1 MKEDIILTIDDSDII
16 YIKRNDII
24 VFPNNKKAI
33 VLDVN
38 GNELTVYHLPMN
50 QWRLQ
55 WLHFKYFIIRIL
67 RWIKMSLLKRL
78 NFISENLV

>member
-1 MKEDIILTIDDSDII
+1 MKEETILTMNDGDII

-24 VFPNNKKAI
+24 VFPNHKNAI
-33 VLDVN
+33 VLDVI
-38 GNELTVYHLPMN
+38 GNESTIYHLPMSW
-50 QWRLQ
+50 WRLQ

-78 NFISENLV
+78 NCISENLV